1 MNNINF
7 TGKFVK
13 SVNIQKRVNG
23 KHYEPLPVSLVKID
37 LKNEDDIKA
46 LELATI
52 EWGEHSYLSNIYLNV
67 LHMRRIESP
76 VNSDVLV
83 LTAQK
88 ENFEKLKPQE
98 ILGIT
103 QFTKSSKKIHVSY
116 LETKFEHS
124 YYSVTRKI
132 DGIGKALM
140 NEVMGLCKQGRKLT
154 LRSSMS
160 AKKFYEKLG
169 LKQASPTDKYQLE
182 YVHPNITVE

>member
-23 KHYEPLPVSLVKID
+23 KHYEPLPASLVKID
-37 LKNEDDIKA
+37 LKNKDDINA

-52 EWGEHSYLSNIYLNV
+52 EWGEHSYLSNIYLNA
-67 LHMRRIESP
+67 LHMRRIP
-76 VNSDVLV
+76 KPIDSDIL
-83 LTAQK
+83 LITTQQK
-88 ENFEKLKPQE
+88 DFEKLNSKE

-103 QFTKSSKKIHVSY
+103 QLSKSAKKIHVSY

-124 YYSVTRKI
+124 YYNVTRTIKGVG
-132 DGIGKALM
+132 DALM
-140 NEVMGLCKQGRKLT
+140 NEIIGLCKQGKKLT
-154 LRSSMS
+154 LRSSIS
-160 AKKFYEKLG
+160 AKKFYEKLD

-182 YVHPNITVE
+182 YVHPNITV